1 MQELRLYYRKLLRRK
16 FNCGFLVRR
25 GLIALKEYRIFFNKL
40 PHTDDITESIQT
52 GAYGG
57 GVSVV
62 NTKRIMIS
70 IPSNLLQEVDGV
82 VQTENT
88 NRSEIIRNAMKMY
101 LGERKKQQI
110 RESMQRGYIEM
121 ADINLNIALE
131 AMQAEEEADE
141 VLEKLVSG
149 V

>member
-1 MQELRLYYRKLLRRK
+1 MYVRKQ
-16 FNCGFLVRR
+16 GF
-25 GLIALKEYRIFFNKL
+25 
-40 PHTDDITESIQT
+40 
-52 GAYGG
+52 GG
-57 GVSVV
+57 GVFVV

-70 IPSNLLQEVDGV
+70 IPTNLLQEVDGV
-82 VQTENT
+82 VETENT

-101 LGERKKQQI
+101 LSERKKRHI

-131 AMQAEEEADE
+131 ASHAEDEAEEA
-141 VLEKLVSG
+141 LEKLVSG